1 MINRYLKGRKKEY
14 KIMHEAK
21 GGGKIVFRSAGS
33 HSPIDVVVI
42 NRDERTIRFIQS
54 KAESMSENKREA
66 LRQEFNFLNG
76 AFICKF
82 EVI

>member
-1 MINRYLKGRKKEY
+1 MINRYLKGRRKEY
-14 KIMHEAK
+14 KIMHDEE
-21 GGGKIVFRSAGS
+21 GVGKIVFRSAGS

-42 NRDERTIRFIQS
+42 NRDERTIKFIQS
-54 KAESMSENKREA
+54 KAGKMSENAREA
-66 LRQEFNFLNG
+66 LRQENSFLNG